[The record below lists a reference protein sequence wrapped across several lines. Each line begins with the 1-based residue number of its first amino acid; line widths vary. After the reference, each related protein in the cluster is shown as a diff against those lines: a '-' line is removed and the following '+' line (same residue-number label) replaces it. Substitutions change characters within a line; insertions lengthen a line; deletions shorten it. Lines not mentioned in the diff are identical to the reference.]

1 MRSNSRRDHVDS
13 MGRGKSRGPTDGGSR
28 SASTS
33 SRSGARGRPRHDPTV
48 DGTAPVKT
56 PGTALDTRATSV
68 YTLIGNGRAR
78 RPLRLQS
85 VPLSRRA
92 PTRPGD
98 HPTVRGEAASAR
110 PPRDPVFRPRRSGAQ
125 GPDAGQGTGRIP
137 RPGADDPD
145 AHRGVARAKWVGEG
159 R

>member
-78 RPLRLQS
+78 RPLRMQR
-85 VPLSRRA
+85 VTLSRRA
-92 PTRPGD
+92 PTRPG
-98 HPTVRGEAASAR
+98 HSPRVRGEPPPAR
-110 PPRDPVFRPRRSGAQ
+110 PPREPVFRPRRSRAQ
-125 GPDAGQGTGRIP
+125 GPDAGPATVLSLL
-137 RPGADDPD
+137 PGA
-145 AHRGVARAKWVGEG
+145 G
-159 R
+159 